1 MPSEATAQQAG
12 APVLIRFS
20 RLALPVALALLFGGC
35 ATRAPYDYTVFRQS
49 RPASMLVLPPVN
61 DSHDAQ

>member
-1 MPSEATAQQAG
+1 M
-12 APVLIRFS
+12 LIRFS